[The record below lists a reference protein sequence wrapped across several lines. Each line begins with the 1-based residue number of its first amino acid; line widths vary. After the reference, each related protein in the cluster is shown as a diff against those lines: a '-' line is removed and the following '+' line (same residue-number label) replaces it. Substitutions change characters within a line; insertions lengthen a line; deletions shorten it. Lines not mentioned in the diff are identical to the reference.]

1 MVYPNSNDFLHMPSM
16 LDDNVA
22 KLMNAEQQIE
32 NYLAAASPP
41 QEYLVSPSYHP
52 QEQQNQRQHQLQF
65 PATMISHS
73 APNSPPYPNIKTEDA
88 QTQNSVDYALMF
100 PTTFDVSSQDQQIL
114 PSQRQFANV
123 SLLQQHQ
130 QHKQQQQHH
139 EQQLRLQHRQLQMMY
154 DTIPS
159 HSAVTSSIMSSM
171 VSAATSNTLFAPTA
185 IATSAPFVHAPI
197 LTQDTLQRRPSYV
210 PAPHPAAPKRKREDL
225 AESDEPTSPSSLKVK
240 TTRSTKVLKSSSPSS
255 PISSFS
261 AEETP
266 KAKKAVAIKKALS
279 ESRES
284 SEQPETD
291 GSYPSR
297 TPGHTNVTHPRR
309 AAQNRAAQ
317 RTFRNR
323 RKAYIKE
330 LEVRV
335 SEIDKTRELMEA
347 VQAENREIW
356 RRFQMLENLVSSNGL
371 QLPAFPPMT
380 SLAATT
386 LSADGVSSISV
397 VTGNEYGLDNTNMM
411 MLNHPNHL
419 GHSDNE

>member
-1 MVYPNSNDFLHMPSM
+1 MLWPSPLLSLIFSCIPQPAYQPHSQTRTDLHTRRAPLSLSLFSSFQLSSNQLLHS
-16 LDDNVA
+16 LHS
-22 KLMNAEQQIE
+22 QQE
-32 NYLAAASPP
+32 
-41 QEYLVSPSYHP
+41 
-52 QEQQNQRQHQLQF
+52 
-65 PATMISHS
+65 
-73 APNSPPYPNIKTEDA
+73 
-88 QTQNSVDYALMF
+88 
-100 PTTFDVSSQDQQIL
+100 
-114 PSQRQFANV
+114 
-123 SLLQQHQ
+123 
-130 QHKQQQQHH
+130 
-139 EQQLRLQHRQLQMMY
+139 
-154 DTIPS
+154 
-159 HSAVTSSIMSSM
+159 
-171 VSAATSNTLFAPTA
+171 
-185 IATSAPFVHAPI
+185 
-197 LTQDTLQRRPSYV
+197 
-210 PAPHPAAPKRKREDL
+210 
-225 AESDEPTSPSSLKVK
+225 VK